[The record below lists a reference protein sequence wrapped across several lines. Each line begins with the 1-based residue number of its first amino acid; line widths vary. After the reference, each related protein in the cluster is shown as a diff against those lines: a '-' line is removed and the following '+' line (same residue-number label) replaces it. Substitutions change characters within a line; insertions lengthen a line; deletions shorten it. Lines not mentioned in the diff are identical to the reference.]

1 MAKFIY
7 RMQSILDI
15 KMKLESQARMQFARE
30 KQILDEEMDRLLEL
44 EKRKEEYMEA
54 ARKLRND
61 VLNVRSLK
69 DSKIAIQTM
78 DSFIEEQNI
87 QVKKAEKNV
96 EEAREKLKEVMQER
110 KTQEKLR
117 EKSFEEFRMEENHK
131 ESKEVDELVS
141 YTYGQR
147 RMEGQ

>member
-30 KQILDEEMDRLLEL
+30 KQILDEEEHKLSEL
-44 EKRKEEYMEA
+44 EKRKEAYIEEA
-54 ARKLRND
+54 RRLRND
-61 VLNVRSLK
+61 TLNVRNLR
-69 DSKIAIQTM
+69 DSKTAIQTM
-78 DSFIEEQNI
+78 DSFIAEQTLQMKI
-87 QVKKAEKNV
+87 AERKV
-96 EEAREKLKEVMQER
+96 EEARDKLKEVMQER